1 MTDIQL
7 KVQKPLKDLVYLELK
22 HKILTGE
29 IVSQTRL
36 MEIDL
41 SEKMN
46 VSRTPIREA
55 IKRLADDGLVKVEPR
70 RGAYVANI
78 SIKDMLDV
86 FEVREDMEGFVAK
99 LAAQRITEDEKEELR
114 AIAEE
119 YEAAG
124 AEAISCLTEPKWF
137 LGSDRIFQEIRQAV
151 GTPMLRK
158 DFTVSAYQI
167 YQARVMG
174 ANAVLLICAILDER
188 ELETYLALSR
198 ELGLAALTETHDEAE
213 IEKAVKCGAK
223 IIGVNNRNLKDFS
236 VNIANAERLR
246 EKVPADCLFVA
257 ESGVS
262 GPEDAERIR
271 RSGADAALVGEAL
284 MRAKDK
290 KAMLNAMRA
299 GRTE

>member
-29 IVSQTRL
+29 IASQTRL

-99 LAAQRITEDEKEELR
+99 LAAQRITDEDKEELKL
-114 AIAEE
+114 IADE
-119 YEAAG
+119 YEMAIKRANDKEEIIELDEKFHNFIVKCCG
-124 AEAISCLTEPKWF
+124 NETLSELVKYVQELSLRFRYLYYNDFSHYKSTAEQHHRIMEAINS
-137 LGSDRIFQEIRQAV
+137 GRAD
-151 GTPMLRK
+151 
-158 DFTVSAYQI
+158 D
-167 YQARVMG
+167 ARHEADDHVKSLKEF
-174 ANAVLLICAILDER
+174 VFE
-188 ELETYLALSR
+188 LSR
-198 ELGLAALTETHDEAE
+198 QMEEEG
-213 IEKAVKCGAK
+213 
-223 IIGVNNRNLKDFS
+223 N
-236 VNIANAERLR
+236 
-246 EKVPADCLFVA
+246 
-257 ESGVS
+257 
-262 GPEDAERIR
+262 
-271 RSGADAALVGEAL
+271 
-284 MRAKDK
+284 
-290 KAMLNAMRA
+290 
-299 GRTE
+299 

>member
-86 FEVREDMEGFVAK
+86 FEVREDMEGFVTK
-99 LAAQRITEDEKEELR
+99 LAAQRITDEEKQQLR
-114 AIAEE
+114 AIARE
-119 YEAAG
+119 YETALEKADDKETIIALDEKFHNFIVKCSGNETLSELVKYVQELSLRFRYLYYDDFSLYESTAEQHNRIMEAINAG
-124 AEAISCLTEPKWF
+124 RDEEARAEADAHVK
-137 LGSDRIFQEIRQAV
+137 
-151 GTPMLRK
+151 
-158 DFTVSAYQI
+158 
-167 YQARVMG
+167 
-174 ANAVLLICAILDER
+174 
-188 ELETYLALSR
+188 ALKEFVF
-198 ELGLAALTETHDEAE
+198 ELG
-213 IEKAVKCGAK
+213 KKM
-223 IIGVNNRNLKDFS
+223 
-236 VNIANAERLR
+236 
-246 EKVPADCLFVA
+246 
-257 ESGVS
+257 ESMG
-262 GPEDAERIR
+262 DAE
-271 RSGADAALVGEAL
+271 
-284 MRAKDK
+284 
-290 KAMLNAMRA
+290 
-299 GRTE
+299 

>member
-1 MTDIQL
+1 MIQGEEMTDIQL

-99 LAAQRITEDEKEELR
+99 LAARRITDEGRAQLK
-114 AIAEE
+114 AIAAE
-119 YEAAG
+119 YEAA
-124 AEAISCLTEPKWF
+124 
-137 LGSDRIFQEIRQAV
+137 
-151 GTPMLRK
+151 
-158 DFTVSAYQI
+158 
-167 YQARVMG
+167 
-174 ANAVLLICAILDER
+174 
-188 ELETYLALSR
+188 
-198 ELGLAALTETHDEAE
+198 
-213 IEKAVKCGAK
+213 IEKADDKERIIELDEKFHNFIVKCSG
-223 IIGVNNRNLKDFS
+223 N
-236 VNIANAERLR
+236 ETLR
-246 EKVPADCLFVA
+246 ELVNYVQELSLRFRYLYYDDSSLYESTA
-257 ESGVS
+257 EQHNRIMDAINSGR
-262 GPEDAERIR
+262 ENDARVE
-271 RSGADAALVGEAL
+271 ADAHVKALKEFVFALGKRMEA
-284 MRAKDK
+284 MGD
-290 KAMLNAMRA
+290 
-299 GRTE
+299 TE

>member
-99 LAAQRITEDEKEELR
+99 LAAQRITEEEKEELR
-114 AIAEE
+114 AIAGE
-119 YEAAG
+119 YEAA
-124 AEAISCLTEPKWF
+124 
-137 LGSDRIFQEIRQAV
+137 
-151 GTPMLRK
+151 
-158 DFTVSAYQI
+158 
-167 YQARVMG
+167 
-174 ANAVLLICAILDER
+174 
-188 ELETYLALSR
+188 
-198 ELGLAALTETHDEAE
+198 
-213 IEKAVKCGAK
+213 IEKADDKET
-223 IIGVNNRNLKDFS
+223 IIELD
-236 VNIANAERLR
+236 
-246 EKVPADCLFVA
+246 
-257 ESGVS
+257 
-262 GPEDAERIR
+262 
-271 RSGADAALVGEAL
+271 
-284 MRAKDK
+284 
-290 KAMLNAMRA
+290 
-299 GRTE
+299 

>member
-99 LAAQRITEDEKEELR
+99 LAAQRITESEKEELR
-114 AIAEE
+114 AIARE
-119 YEAAG
+119 YEAA
-124 AEAISCLTEPKWF
+124 
-137 LGSDRIFQEIRQAV
+137 
-151 GTPMLRK
+151 
-158 DFTVSAYQI
+158 
-167 YQARVMG
+167 
-174 ANAVLLICAILDER
+174 
-188 ELETYLALSR
+188 
-198 ELGLAALTETHDEAE
+198 
-213 IEKAVKCGAK
+213 IEKADDKENIIALDEKFHNCIVKCSGNETLSEL
-223 IIGVNNRNLKDFS
+223 VNYVQELSLRFRYLYYDDYSLYESTAEQHNR
-236 VNIANAERLR
+236 IMEAINAGRDEEART
-246 EKVPADCLFVA
+246 E
-257 ESGVS
+257 
-262 GPEDAERIR
+262 
-271 RSGADAALVGEAL
+271 ADAHVRALKEFVFELG
-284 MRAKDK
+284 K
-290 KAMLNAMRA
+290 KIDSVDGL
-299 GRTE
+299 E

>member
-7 KVQKPLKDLVYLELK
+7 KVQKPLKELVYLELK

-99 LAAQRITEDEKEELR
+99 LAAQRISDDEKNTLR
-114 AIAEE
+114 EIARE
-119 YEAAG
+119 YE
-124 AEAISCLTEPKWF
+124 EA
-137 LGSDRIFQEIRQAV
+137 
-151 GTPMLRK
+151 
-158 DFTVSAYQI
+158 
-167 YQARVMG
+167 
-174 ANAVLLICAILDER
+174 
-188 ELETYLALSR
+188 
-198 ELGLAALTETHDEAE
+198 
-213 IEKAVKCGAK
+213 IEKADDKENIIDLDEKFHNFIVRCCGNETLSELVKY
-223 IIGVNNRNLKDFS
+223 VQELSLRFRYLYYNDFS
-236 VNIANAERLR
+236 LYESTAEQHNRIMEAINAGEEEVARD
-246 EKVPADCLFVA
+246 EADAHVRALKEFVFDL
-257 ESGVS
+257 GKKM
-262 GPEDAERIR
+262 EDAGDVE
-271 RSGADAALVGEAL
+271 
-284 MRAKDK
+284 
-290 KAMLNAMRA
+290 
-299 GRTE
+299 

>member
-99 LAAQRITEDEKEELR
+99 LAAKRITEDEKDQLKE
-114 AIAEE
+114 IAFE
-119 YEAAG
+119 YE
-124 AEAISCLTEPKWF
+124 EA
-137 LGSDRIFQEIRQAV
+137 
-151 GTPMLRK
+151 
-158 DFTVSAYQI
+158 
-167 YQARVMG
+167 
-174 ANAVLLICAILDER
+174 
-188 ELETYLALSR
+188 
-198 ELGLAALTETHDEAE
+198 
-213 IEKAVKCGAK
+213 IEKADDKERIIELDEKFHNFIVKCSGNETLREL
-223 IIGVNNRNLKDFS
+223 VNYVQELSLRFRYLYYDDFS
-236 VNIANAERLR
+236 LYESTAEQHNRIMEAINSGR
-246 EKVPADCLFVA
+246 EN
-257 ESGVS
+257 
-262 GPEDAERIR
+262 DARIE
-271 RSGADAALVGEAL
+271 ADAHVKALKEFVFALGKRMEA
-284 MRAKDK
+284 MGD
-290 KAMLNAMRA
+290 
-299 GRTE
+299 TE

>member
-55 IKRLADDGLVKVEPR
+55 IKRLSDDGLVKVEPR

-99 LAAQRITEDEKEELR
+99 LA
-114 AIAEE
+114 
-119 YEAAG
+119 
-124 AEAISCLTEPKWF
+124 
-137 LGSDRIFQEIRQAV
+137 GSATKR
-151 GTPMLRK
+151 
-158 DFTVSAYQI
+158 
-167 YQARVMG
+167 
-174 ANAVLLICAILDER
+174 
-188 ELETYLALSR
+188 
-198 ELGLAALTETHDEAE
+198 
-213 IEKAVKCGAK
+213 
-223 IIGVNNRNLKDFS
+223 
-236 VNIANAERLR
+236 
-246 EKVPADCLFVA
+246 
-257 ESGVS
+257 
-262 GPEDAERIR
+262 RIR
-271 RSGADAALVGEAL
+271 SELSQLNTRKRSRKL
-284 MRAKDK
+284 MIR
-290 KAMLNAMRA
+290 NIS
-299 GRTE
+299 

>member
-99 LAAQRITEDEKEELR
+99 LAAQRITDEEKEELK
-114 AIAEE
+114 AIAAE
-119 YEAAG
+119 YE
-124 AEAISCLTEPKWF
+124 EA
-137 LGSDRIFQEIRQAV
+137 
-151 GTPMLRK
+151 
-158 DFTVSAYQI
+158 
-167 YQARVMG
+167 
-174 ANAVLLICAILDER
+174 
-188 ELETYLALSR
+188 
-198 ELGLAALTETHDEAE
+198 
-213 IEKAVKCGAK
+213 IEKADDKENIIALDEKFHNFIVKCSGNETLSELVK
-223 IIGVNNRNLKDFS
+223 YVQELSLRFRYLYYDDFS
-236 VNIANAERLR
+236 LYESTAEQHNSIMEAINAGR
-246 EKVPADCLFVA
+246 E
-257 ESGVS
+257 
-262 GPEDAERIR
+262 
-271 RSGADAALVGEAL
+271 ADARREADAHVKALKEFVFALGKKMEA
-284 MRAKDK
+284 MGD
-290 KAMLNAMRA
+290 
-299 GRTE
+299 TE

>member
-1 MTDIQL
+1 MAHRHRQIIQGEEMTDIQL

-99 LAAQRITEDEKEELR
+99 LAAKRITEEEKVQLKE
-114 AIAEE
+114 IAYE
-119 YEAAG
+119 YEAA
-124 AEAISCLTEPKWF
+124 
-137 LGSDRIFQEIRQAV
+137 
-151 GTPMLRK
+151 
-158 DFTVSAYQI
+158 
-167 YQARVMG
+167 
-174 ANAVLLICAILDER
+174 
-188 ELETYLALSR
+188 
-198 ELGLAALTETHDEAE
+198 
-213 IEKAVKCGAK
+213 IEKADDKERIIELDEKFHNFIVKCSGNETLREL
-223 IIGVNNRNLKDFS
+223 VNYVQELSLRFRYLYYDDFS
-236 VNIANAERLR
+236 LYESTAEQHNRIM
-246 EKVPADCLFVA
+246 EAIN
-257 ESGVS
+257 SGRDNEARV
-262 GPEDAERIR
+262 E
-271 RSGADAALVGEAL
+271 ADAHVKALKEFVFALGKRMEA
-284 MRAKDK
+284 MGD
-290 KAMLNAMRA
+290 
-299 GRTE
+299 TE

>member
-1 MTDIQL
+1 MQL

-99 LAAQRITEDEKEELR
+99 LAAQRITDAEKDELKAIAAEYEKAIEVADDKERIIELDEKFHNFIVKCSGNETLSELVHYVQELSLR
-114 AIAEE
+114 FRYLYYDDSSLYESTAEQHNRIM
-119 YEAAG
+119 
-124 AEAISCLTEPKWF
+124 EAINSGREEEARFEADAHVKMLKEF
-137 LGSDRIFQEIRQAV
+137 IF
-151 GTPMLRK
+151 
-158 DFTVSAYQI
+158 
-167 YQARVMG
+167 
-174 ANAVLLICAILDER
+174 
-188 ELETYLALSR
+188 
-198 ELGLAALTETHDEAE
+198 ELGKKMDVIDEN
-213 IEKAVKCGAK
+213 K
-223 IIGVNNRNLKDFS
+223 
-236 VNIANAERLR
+236 
-246 EKVPADCLFVA
+246 
-257 ESGVS
+257 
-262 GPEDAERIR
+262 
-271 RSGADAALVGEAL
+271 
-284 MRAKDK
+284 
-290 KAMLNAMRA
+290 
-299 GRTE
+299 